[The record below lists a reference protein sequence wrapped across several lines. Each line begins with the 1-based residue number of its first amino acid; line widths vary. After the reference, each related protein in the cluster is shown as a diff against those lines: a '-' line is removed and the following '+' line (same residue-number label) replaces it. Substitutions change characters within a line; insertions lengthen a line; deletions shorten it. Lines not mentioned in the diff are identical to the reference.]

1 MDTSP
6 ITILIQLR
14 GVFMQQK
21 GAVIRQFVEV
31 LLVLLR
37 GLTIA

>member
-1 MDTSP
+1 MDTSL

-14 GVFMQQK
+14 GVLMQQK
-21 GAVIRQFVEV
+21 GAVIRQFVKF
-31 LLVLLR
+31 LMFLVP